1 MTGSEAGRQSCA
13 RGARTRRALLVGL
26 SLALLA
32 GCGGQAESP
41 AGVAALQAVADTVYG
56 IPRSTW
62 PETPFPELGWHF
74 DTLFV
79 VGGYDA
85 DGSAYQFDQVEPG
98 GIAGDSSD
106 RLFVL
111 DAAGKRLL
119 GFGPEGRPIGTWGRE
134 GGGPGELNSPSG
146 LGVGPADSLWVVDR
160 GNRRV
165 TVFPPDP
172 EGVPSDLALDDESAG
187 LAGAVAVDPAGVVGM
202 ALTFSFR
209 PGEEVEYPPRRLI
222 RLARDGAILDTV
234 WTSPPPMFD
243 RIELTTGNQIAIM
256 LSQRSFSPGLFWQRF
271 GDGGF
276 AVAEKADYEISLLR
290 PDGSERLRIRREPEA
305 RLTTEADRQR
315 AREAAREQAEESGS
329 TFVRQSVEERIDKMT
344 FADRVPRITGLAVDG
359 ADRLWVGVAT
369 ERPGETGRI
378 DVYDRDG
385 APIGEVRTGP
395 ILPTSFF
402 GDSRAALLDRD
413 ELDVQRVVVLQ
424 LIEPEST

>member
-1 MTGSEAGRQSCA
+1 MLGSDTGRQSF
-13 RGARTRRALLVGL
+13 ARTVRTRSALLTGL
-26 SLALLA
+26 SFPLLS

-41 AGVAALQAVADTVYG
+41 ARVEAAQAVVDTVDG

-62 PETPFPELGWHF
+62 PETPFPELEWRF

-85 DGSAYQFDQVEPG
+85 EGSAHQFDQVEPG
-98 GIAGDSSD
+98 GIAGDPFG

-119 GFGPEGRPIGTWGRE
+119 GFDPEGRPIGTWGRE

-146 LGVGPADSLWVVDR
+146 LGVGPSDSLWVVDR

-172 EGVPSDLALDDESAG
+172 DGVPSDLALVDESAG
-187 LAGAVAVDPAGVVGM
+187 LGGAVAVDPAGMVGM
-202 ALTFSFR
+202 ALNFSFR
-209 PGEEVEYPPRRLI
+209 PGEELEYPPRRLI
-222 RLARDGAILDTV
+222 RIARDGSILDTV

-243 RIELTTGNQIAIM
+243 RIELTTGNQVAIM
-256 LSQRSFSPGLFWQRF
+256 LSQRSFSPGVFWQRF

-315 AREAAREQAEESGS
+315 AREAAREQAEDSGS
-329 TFVRQSVEERIDKMT
+329 PFVRQSVEERIEKMT

-359 ADRLWVGVAT
+359 SDRLWVGVAA

-385 APIGEVRTGP
+385 VPIGEMRTEP

-402 GDSRAALLDRD
+402 GDGRAALLDRD

-424 LIEPEST
+424 LIESESP

>member
-1 MTGSEAGRQSCA
+1 MHDSDTVPQTCVRAG
-13 RGARTRRALLVGL
+13 RTRRALLVGL
-26 SLALLA
+26 SLPLLA

-41 AGVAALQAVADTVYG
+41 AGTAAPQAVADTVDG
-56 IPRSTW
+56 VPRVTW
-62 PETPFPELGWHF
+62 PESPLPDLGWRF

-79 VGGYDA
+79 VGGYDVEV
-85 DGSAYQFDQVEPG
+85 SAYQFDEVEPG
-98 GIAGDSSD
+98 GVAGDRFD
-106 RLFVL
+106 RLFIL

-119 GFGPEGRPIGTWGRE
+119 GFDPEGRAIGAWGRE

-146 LGVGPADSLWVVDR
+146 LGVGPADSLWVVDP

-172 EGVPSDLALDDESAG
+172 EGFPSDLALNDESAG
-187 LAGAVAVDPAGVVGM
+187 LGGALAVDPAGIVGM
-202 ALTFSFR
+202 AVIFSFR
-209 PGEEVEYPPRRLI
+209 PGEEISYPPRRLV

-243 RIELTTGNQIAIM
+243 RMELTSGNQMVIM

-290 PDGSERLRIRREPEA
+290 PDGTERLRIRRAPEA
-305 RLTTEADRQR
+305 RLTTEADRR
-315 AREAAREQAEESGS
+315 RVREAAREEAEESES
-329 TFVRQSVEERIDKMT
+329 SFIRQSVDERIEKMT

-369 ERPGETGRI
+369 ELPGETGRI

-385 APIGEVRTGP
+385 TPIGEMRTGP

-402 GDSRAALLDRD
+402 GDTRAALLDRD

-424 LIEPEST
+424 LVEP